1 MGPESPPRDKTHD
14 GASGLRPYQEPDDG
28 DPGQGQQGSWGVQ
41 PLSACQSD
49 SWLCTLDNL
58 GP

>member
-41 PLSACQSD
+41 PLSVGQTHGSAH
-49 SWLCTLDNL
+49 
-58 GP
+58 